1 MTKFKTNIPKDFGNE
16 YKDKYCYTPVYD
28 EEQGYRVAKVT
39 YNETGYRPLGKA
51 NPNDPHELDKFCGT
65 YEHCRQICDNFNK
78 HINVSRDLEKK
89 LVWLSMELQKDLEGF
104 QIEVVAGPQ

>member
-65 YEHCRQICDNFNK
+65 YEHCRQVCDNFNK
-78 HINVSRDLEKK
+78 HINVSLEQENQM
-89 LVWLSMELQKDLEGF
+89 VWRSMEVQNELQ
-104 QIEVVAGPQ
+104 